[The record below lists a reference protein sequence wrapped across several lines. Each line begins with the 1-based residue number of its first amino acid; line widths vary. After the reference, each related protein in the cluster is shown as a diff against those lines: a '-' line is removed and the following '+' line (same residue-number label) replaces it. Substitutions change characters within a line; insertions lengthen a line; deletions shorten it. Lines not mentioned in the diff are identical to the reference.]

1 MLRLALRFRTP
12 LLLTAA
18 LALIVAGGAAALG
31 GQTTQATAP
40 SPPVRPSDDPPDAIP
55 TTDTGLPPTTAAP
68 APAAETPPTTEV
80 APDPARHAAAAAEAA
95 PAPAPE
101 AAPTPPPPPPPPP
114 PPAARLRLPLGKG
127 MWLHHL
133 DQAGS
138 ATAVVNKAKA
148 VGLTHLY
155 LRVGSSKKGFYN
167 QYGLNHLLPVAH
179 AAGLKVIG
187 WDFPYLFDPAADA
200 DRSAAE
206 IAYTT
211 PDGHRMDAF
220 SADIETASEGVNLT
234 PEGARAYGARLR
246 ELVGPDYPLIA
257 TVPRP
262 SPKRAF
268 PFAEATASFDAIA
281 PMVYW
286 QNRDPV
292 TDAAQAMADLA
303 PFGKP
308 VLLIGQ
314 AYDGGSEGGPAGPP
328 PRSALDGFMATALS
342 HGAAGVSFWVW
353 HTATAEHWAAIDE
366 AGAWE
371 LPPGDPTGRGRVTYL
386 QRVLN
391 VLGQPIAV
399 DGLFGPQTRTALS
412 TVQQSLGL
420 PPTGSLDQPTLTT
433 LFAPR

>member
-1 MLRLALRFRTP
+1 MHRPALRLALRCKSP
-12 LLLTAA
+12 VMLAAAIALL
-18 LALIVAGGAAALG
+18 VAGSAAALG
-31 GQTTQATAP
+31 GQTTPVAAP
-40 SPPVRPSDDPPDAIP
+40 SPPPVRPADDPVDP
-55 TTDTGLPPTTAAP
+55 TTTTAASAPPTTEAPVPAETPPTTAAP
-68 APAAETPPTTEV
+68 EPVRE
-80 APDPARHAAAAAEAA
+80 AAAAAPAEAV

-101 AAPTPPPPPPPPP
+101 AAPAPPPPPP
-114 PPAARLRLPLGKG
+114 PPAALLRLPLGKG

-167 QYGLNHLLPVAH
+167 QYGLNNLLPVAH
-179 AAGLKVIG
+179 AAGIKVVG

-200 DRSAAE
+200 QRAADE

-220 SADIETASEGVNLT
+220 SADIETAAEGVNLT
-234 PEGARAYGARLR
+234 PDGAHAYGARLR

-268 PFAEATASFDAIA
+268 PFAEATDDFNAIA

-286 QNRDPV
+286 QNRDPA

-314 AYDGGSEGGPAGPP
+314 AYDGGPEGGPAGPP
-328 PRSALDGFMATALS
+328 PRDHLDRFMATALS

-353 HTATAEHWAAIDE
+353 HTATAEHWAAIKD
-366 AGAWE
+366 ARAWR
-371 LPPGDPTGRGRVTYL
+371 LTPGEPAGRGQVTFL
-386 QRVLN
+386 QRVLT
-391 VLGQPIAV
+391 VLGQPVAV
-399 DGLFGPQTRTALS
+399 DGVIGPQTRTALA
-412 TVQQSLGL
+412 TLQQSLGL
-420 PPTGSLDQPTLTT
+420 PGTGLLDP
-433 LFAPR
+433 

>member
-1 MLRLALRFRTP
+1 ML
-12 LLLTAA
+12 AA
-18 LALIVAGGAAALG
+18 AIAILVAGSAAALG
-31 GQTTQATAP
+31 DQNEPVAS
-40 SPPVRPSDDPPDAIP
+40 SPRVVRPSDEPADSTTTAPPA
-55 TTDTGLPPTTAAP
+55 PPSTEVAAP
-68 APAAETPPTTEV
+68 AEPATPPATE
-80 APDPARHAAAAAEAA
+80 APAEPVREAAAAEAV

-101 AAPTPPPPPPPPP
+101 ATPPPPPPPPAP
-114 PPAARLRLPLGKG
+114 RTALLRLPLGKG

-138 ATAVVNKAKA
+138 APAVVAKAKA
-148 VGLTHLY
+148 MGLTHLY

-167 QYGLNHLLPVAH
+167 QYGLNHLLPAAH
-179 AAGLKVIG
+179 AAGIKVVG

-220 SADIETASEGVNLT
+220 SADIETAAEGVNLT
-234 PEGARAYGARLR
+234 AEGARAYGARLR
-246 ELVGPDYPLIA
+246 ELVGADYPLIA

-286 QNRDPV
+286 QNRDPA

-308 VLLIGQ
+308 VLLVGQ
-314 AYDGGSEGGPAGPP
+314 AYDGGPEGGPAGAP
-328 PRSALDGFMATALS
+328 PRSALDQFMATALS
-342 HGAAGVSFWVW
+342 HGAVGVSFWVW
-353 HTATAEHWAAIDE
+353 HTATAEHWAAIDD

-371 LPPGDPTGRGRVTYL
+371 LTGSDPSTAGRVTYL
-386 QRVLN
+386 QRLLN
-391 VLGQPIAV
+391 LYGQPVTV
-399 DGLFGPQTRTALS
+399 DGDMGPQTRGALA

-420 PPTGSLDQPTLTT
+420 PGTGVFDQATFSSLFGL
-433 LFAPR
+433 R

>member
-1 MLRLALRFRTP
+1 ML
-12 LLLTAA
+12 AA
-18 LALIVAGGAAALG
+18 AIAVLVAGSAAALG
-31 GQTTQATAP
+31 GPGTPAAST
-40 SPPVRPSDDPPDAIP
+40 PPVVRPSDDPPDS
-55 TTDTGLPPTTAAP
+55 TTTTPAAP
-68 APAAETPPTTEV
+68 PSTEV
-80 APDPARHAAAAAEAA
+80 AAPELPTPPSTEAPAEPVRVEAAAAPVEAVA
-95 PAPAPE
+95 VPAPE
-101 AAPTPPPPPPPPP
+101 ATPPPPPPPPAP
-114 PPAARLRLPLGKG
+114 STALLRLPLGKG

-133 DQAGS
+133 DQAG
-138 ATAVVNKAKA
+138 TAAAIVSKAKA

-167 QYGLNHLLPVAH
+167 QYGLNNLLPAAH
-179 AAGLKVIG
+179 AAGIKVVG

-200 DRSAAE
+200 DRAAAE

-234 PEGARAYGARLR
+234 AEGARAYGARLR
-246 ELVGPDYPLIA
+246 ELVGADYPLIA

-268 PFAEATASFDAIA
+268 PFAAATASFDAIA

-286 QNRDPV
+286 QNRDPA

-314 AYDGGSEGGPAGPP
+314 AYDGGSEGGPVGPP
-328 PRSALDGFMATALS
+328 PRSALDRFMATALS
-342 HGAAGVSFWVW
+342 HGAVGVSFWVW
-353 HTATAEHWAAIDE
+353 HTATAEHWAAIND

-371 LPPGDPTGRGRVTYL
+371 LSAADPSTAGRVTYL
-386 QRVLN
+386 QRLLN
-391 VLGQPIAV
+391 LYGQAVTV
-399 DGLFGPQTRTALS
+399 DGDMGPQTRGALA

-420 PPTGSLDQPTLTT
+420 PGTGTLDQPTFSS
-433 LFAPR
+433 LFGLR

>member
-1 MLRLALRFRTP
+1 MHRPALRLKSP
-12 LLLTAA
+12 ILLAA
-18 LALIVAGGAAALG
+18 AIAVLVAGSAAALG
-31 GQTTQATAP
+31 GQTTPAAAP
-40 SPPVRPSDDPPDAIP
+40 PLPVRSSDDPPVHATATTAATSPP
-55 TTDTGLPPTTAAP
+55 TTDTTATA
-68 APAAETPPTTEV
+68 V
-80 APDPARHAAAAAEAA
+80 ADV

-101 AAPTPPPPPPPPP
+101 PVREAAAAEPAAVPVPEATPPPPPPP

-138 ATAVVNKAKA
+138 AAAVVNKAKA

-167 QYGLNHLLPVAH
+167 QYGLDHLLPVAH
-179 AAGLKVIG
+179 AAGIKVVG

-200 DRSAAE
+200 DRALAA
-206 IAYTT
+206 INYTT

-220 SADIETASEGVNLT
+220 SADIETAAEGVNLT
-234 PEGARAYGARLR
+234 AEGALAYGARLR

-286 QNRDPV
+286 QNRDPA

-308 VLLIGQ
+308 VMLIGQ
-314 AYDGGSEGGPAGPP
+314 AYDGGPEGGPVGPP
-328 PRSALDGFMATALS
+328 PRDHLDRFMATALA
-342 HGAAGVSFWVW
+342 HGAVGVSFWVW
-353 HTATAEHWAAIDE
+353 HHATAEHWAAIDD

-371 LPPGDPTGRGRVTYL
+371 LSPGEPSGAGRVTYL
-386 QRVLN
+386 QRVLS
-391 VLGQPIAV
+391 VLGQPITV
-399 DGLFGPQTRTALS
+399 DGVLGPQTRTALA

-420 PPTGSLDQPTLTT
+420 PGTGSLDPPTLQS
-433 LFAPR
+433 LFGPR

>member
-1 MLRLALRFRTP
+1 MPRLPLHLRSP
-12 LLLTAA
+12 LLLAA
-18 LALIVAGGAAALG
+18 AIGLLMAGSAAALG
-31 GQTTQATAP
+31 GQMTPAAAP
-40 SPPVRPSDDPPDAIP
+40 SPLPVRPSDDPPDVP
-55 TTDTGLPPTTAAP
+55 TTTP
-68 APAAETPPTTEV
+68 APPAPPTTEATAPPAV
-80 APDPARHAAAAAEAA
+80 AVPPTVPEPAREAAAADPVPAA
-95 PAPAPE
+95 TPE
-101 AAPTPPPPPPPPP
+101 ATPPPPPP

-133 DQAGS
+133 DQAGN
-138 ATAVVNKAKA
+138 AAAVVNKAKA

-167 QYGLNHLLPVAH
+167 QYGLDHLLPVAH
-179 AAGLKVIG
+179 AAGIKVVG

-200 DRSAAE
+200 ARAVAA
-206 IAYTT
+206 IGYTT

-220 SADIETASEGVNLT
+220 SADIETAAEGVNLT
-234 PEGARAYGARLR
+234 AEGALAYGARLR

-286 QNRDPV
+286 QNRDPA

-314 AYDGGSEGGPAGPP
+314 AYDGGPEGGPAGPP
-328 PRSALDGFMATALS
+328 PRDHLDRFMATALS

-353 HTATAEHWAAIDE
+353 HHATAEHWAAIND

-371 LPPGDPTGRGRVTYL
+371 LAPGEPSGPGRVTYL
-386 QRVLN
+386 QRILN
-391 VLGQPIAV
+391 VLGQPVAI
-399 DGLFGPQTRTALS
+399 DGLLGPQTRIALA
-412 TVQQSLGL
+412 TLQQSLGL
-420 PPTGSLDQPTLTT
+420 PGTGSLDQPTLTS
-433 LFAPR
+433 LFGPR